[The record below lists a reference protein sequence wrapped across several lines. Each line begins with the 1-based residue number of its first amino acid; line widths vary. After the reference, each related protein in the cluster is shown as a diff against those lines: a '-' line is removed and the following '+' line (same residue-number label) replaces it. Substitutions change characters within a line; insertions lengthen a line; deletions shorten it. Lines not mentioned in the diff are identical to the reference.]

1 MQSHVVGGF
10 VRDLLLGRDTHDLD
24 LAVEPLAI
32 PFAEQ
37 LQQLLGGQIRKHEQF
52 GTVELI
58 LHDGQKIDMV
68 TARQEFYARPAALP
82 EVEQSSLK
90 HDLFRRDFTINTLA
104 ISLNAPRYGQL
115 IDF

>member
-1 MQSHVVGGF
+1 MQSARCRGF
-10 VRDLLLGRDTHDLD
+10 VRDLLLGRNTHDLD

-52 GTVELI
+52 GTAELI

-68 TARQEFYARPAALP
+68 TARQEFMPVPPPCRKWNRA
-82 EVEQSSLK
+82 VSSMTCFAGFY
-90 HDLFRRDFTINTLA
+90 H
-104 ISLNAPRYGQL
+104 
-115 IDF
+115 